1 MPKKLKI
8 WIALLTVYIFWGG
21 TYLFIHFAVET
32 IPPFFMAGSR
42 FLLAGAILYVWRR
55 LAGDPAPTRGQW
67 LRASAVGLL
76 LLLGGNGLLSLAEQ
90 NVASGISSLIIGS
103 VPLWMTTI
111 EALRPGGV
119 RPNMLGIVGLVIGFG
134 GIALLVAPSLLGGKS
149 VNAPLLGIIILL
161 FAAFFWS
168 LGSIYSRIAHLP
180 DSTLLSTG
188 MEMLAGGVGLYLAGT
203 LHRRMAPAGAGQYQ
217 RRSWFAMLYLV
228 LFGSMAGYTAYA
240 WVLRAAPVS
249 LVSTY
254 AYVNPLVA
262 ILLGSLFAQETL
274 TVHVLVSAAIIIG
287 SVVLINLSRRPP
299 RLPRRFRSRNKSVK
313 HKGHVKAY

>member
-1 MPKKLKI
+1 MSNKLKI
-8 WIALLTVYIFWGG
+8 WIALFTVYIFWGG

-42 FLLAGAILYVWRR
+42 FLLAGGFLFVWRR

-76 LLLGGNGLLSLAEQ
+76 LLGGNGLLSLAEQ
-90 NVASGISSLIIGS
+90 SVASGISSLIIGS
-103 VPLWMTTI
+103 VPLWMTTM
-111 EALRPGGV
+111 EALRPGGA
-119 RPNMLGIVGLVIGFG
+119 RPNRLGIIGLVIGFG
-134 GIALLVAPSLLGGKS
+134 GIALLVAPSLIGGKS
-149 VNAPLLGIIILL
+149 VNAPPLGVIILL

-180 DSTLLSTG
+180 ESILLTTG
-188 MEMLAGGVGLYLAGT
+188 MEMLAGGVGLFLAGT
-203 LHRRMAPAGAGQYQ
+203 FTGEWRLLVLANISA
-217 RRSWFAMLYLV
+217 RSWYAMIYLV
-228 LFGSMAGYTAYA
+228 LLGSMAGYTAYA

-287 SVVLINLSRRPP
+287 SVVLINLSRRLASPAPP
-299 RLPRRFRSRNKSVK
+299 VPV
-313 HKGHVKAY
+313 AD